1 MTGQG
6 TVVDSLLSGALGIGS
21 KQLKSKVILDFTYCK
36 KNKADSSN
44 GELDWRYN
52 FKFSGQNLRVT
63 F

>member
-1 MTGQG
+1 M
-6 TVVDSLLSGALGIGS
+6 DSLLSGALGIGS
-21 KQLKSKVILDFTYCK
+21 KQLKSKVILDFTYCE

>member
-1 MTGQG
+1 M
-6 TVVDSLLSGALGIGS
+6 DSLLSGALGIGS